1 MAHILTTPS
10 APPLIDLSQHQQIEY
25 WTRTLSCNELV
36 LRIAVAAVGA
46 YAADV
51 QRYVQSRASWRKGR
65 PASPTPYP
73 IR

>member
-1 MAHILTTPS
+1 MAHTITSPS
-10 APPLIDLSQHQQIEY
+10 ADPIIDLSQQQQLEY
-25 WTRTLSCNELV
+25 WTSTLSCNELV
-36 LRIAVAAVGA
+36 LRMAIGAVGNR
-46 YAADV
+46 AADV